1 MHIQHNN
8 ELRIHLRRFG
18 LALAFLAWVMPANAS
33 ECNLPYWPK
42 VLALCGISCG
52 LSTIPTFIA
61 LSEYLKTKDSKCSDN
76 TNKKPY
82 QCEQLREL
90 IGYCGTAGAFESVS
104 LLTTLAWKISENFAP
119 QRTDTLA
126 FVSSLFVA
134 GSVLTTG
141 ISIIE
146 QFLRRSDAIVLM
158 NATGIKTTE
167 GCLITTIITEFVPV
181 FSLGGI
187 GIYAWLKRAEA

>member
-1 MHIQHNN
+1 
-8 ELRIHLRRFG
+8 L
-18 LALAFLAWVMPANAS
+18 
-33 ECNLPYWPK
+33 
-42 VLALCGISCG
+42 
-52 LSTIPTFIA
+52 
-61 LSEYLKTKDSKCSDN
+61 
-76 TNKKPY
+76 
-82 QCEQLREL
+82 
-90 IGYCGTAGAFESVS
+90 
-104 LLTTLAWKISENFAP
+104 KISENLAP